1 MEILPNWEATPL
13 IGERPYERLLR
24 EPGDA
29 VEYCPPSLSNLDRV
43 MAVRRAHVQNCI
55 DRRALAEDLL
65 ASHAR
70 RGAPDS
76 SRKAIESLREDDC
89 FLIITGQQPGLLGG
103 PLFTFYKILH
113 AIVLAKRLTRER
125 PETFLPA
132 FWDASEDR
140 DFPEIATMQWLSKER
155 KTVSFTW
162 PGDPA
167 SRRPYAGISMGECPL
182 DELLDRIRDT
192 THPTEFTE
200 PIIASIREAAR
211 GVDSY
216 PDFFDRLMWSL
227 FADEGLIVIRPDD
240 PWFRRRAVPLWE
252 TEIHDPQRSTAGVE
266 RIGTLLKARGLSPQ
280 IHKRADRAS
289 FFLLEEGERLAVSI
303 TPEGFAT
310 EGGHTYTAS
319 ELRRRLHE
327 RPEDFSPS
335 AILRPAIQDAVLP
348 TAAAVLGP
356 SEVAYHFLLHDIYSA
371 HKIPRPCLV
380 PRFGF
385 TLIDKR
391 EFQQME
397 RYGLQPAD
405 LMESTAALMKHIA
418 REDSAEAWKPA
429 RRKAE
434 TGLEEL
440 FDIWKVIAQEAD
452 PTIVPVLN
460 KNRLRIQ
467 KELEQ
472 SESLLVRKIG
482 EKNQQVQQHLDG
494 LQQSLFPNG
503 TLQERQ
509 YNPFVYL
516 MKYGPE
522 WLVQFKALGNDAK
535 DGSHSFVLIP

>member
-1 MEILPNWEATPL
+1 MEILANWDAAPL

-24 EPGDA
+24 DPGDA
-29 VEYCPPSLSNLDRV
+29 VDYCPPSLADFDRV
-43 MAVRRAHVQNCI
+43 LAARRAYAQNCI

-76 SRKAIESLREDDC
+76 SQKAIESLREDDC
-89 FLIITGQQPGLLGG
+89 FLIVTGQQPGLLGG

-125 PETFLPA
+125 QETFLPA

-140 DFPEIATMQWLSKER
+140 DFPEIATMQWLSKQR

-182 DELLDRIRDT
+182 DELMDRIRET

-200 PIIASIREAAR
+200 PVIASIREAAR
-211 GVDSY
+211 GADSY
-216 PDFFDRLMWSL
+216 PGFFDRLMWSL
-227 FADEGLIVIRPDD
+227 FPDEGLVIIRPDD
-240 PWFRRRAVPLWE
+240 MWMRRRAVPYWE
-252 TEIHDPQRSTAGVE
+252 AEIHAPQRSAAGVE
-266 RIGTLLKARGLSPQ
+266 RIGTFLKTRGLSPQ

-289 FFLLEEGERLAVSI
+289 FFLLEGGERLAVSI
-303 TPEGFAT
+303 ALEGFVT
-310 EGGHTYTAS
+310 EDRRTYTER
-319 ELRRRLHE
+319 ELRQRLQE

-335 AILRPAIQDAVLP
+335 AILRPTIQDALLP

-356 SEVAYHFLLHDIYSA
+356 SEVAYHFLLEDIYTV
-371 HKIPRPCLV
+371 HGIPRPCLV

-385 TLIDKR
+385 TLIEGRDL
-391 EFQQME
+391 QQME

-405 LMESTAALMKHIA
+405 LMESTAALMKRIA
-418 REDSAEAWKPA
+418 RENSSAVWEPA

-434 TGLEEL
+434 TGVDEL
-440 FDIWKVIAQEAD
+440 FDIWKVVAQEAD
-452 PTIVPVLN
+452 STIVPVLN
-460 KNRLRIQ
+460 KNRLRVQ

-472 SESLLVRKIG
+472 SEALLVRKIG
-482 EKNQQVQQHLDG
+482 EKNQQAQQHLEG
-494 LQQSLFPNG
+494 LQQSLFPG
-503 TLQERQ
+503 GRLQERQ

-522 WLVQFKALGNDAK
+522 WLAQFKSHGHDAK
-535 DGSHSFVLIP
+535 DGSHRFVLIP